1 MTSAR
6 TSPPPAGAAGPGS
19 PVAASGRPHPPTA
32 VRPEIQGLRA
42 VAVMLVLLYHLW
54 PGRLHGGYIGVDVF
68 FVISGFLI
76 TGNLLRET
84 ERHGR
89 VRLADF
95 WARRARRLLPAAFLV
110 LVATAVGVLLW
121 VPELRWQQFFKEI
134 GAAGLYVEN
143 WSLARDSVDYLASS
157 NAPSPVQHYWTL
169 SAEEQFYLVWPL
181 LVVLGLF
188 LARLSGRR
196 RTTSITAVLA
206 LAAVASLAYSLWQT
220 VENPAVAYFS
230 TLTRAWEF
238 AAGALLACAGGRT
251 LAGRFPRVAALTSG
265 AGLLVVVV
273 CALVLTDSTPMPGVA
288 AVVVVVGSV
297 AVLLAGDAHPAWSPT
312 RMLTWRPATWLG
324 DISYSMYLWHW
335 PLLVLL
341 PYVLERP
348 PGLLARVGVLVA
360 TILLAWATKVLVEDP
375 VRRTR
380 LLGLQRPGRALVAT
394 AVAAALLVAACAVP
408 WWGVE
413 RDTRRSAELAR
424 SLVSDA
430 PRCFG
435 AESMDPAAEDC
446 PNPDLAESLVPSV
459 TAVSDDY
466 ADYPACEERL
476 RQRPLR
482 PCEFGPTDDP
492 SVPHVALVGDSHARA
507 MLPALER
514 LADEGV
520 LSVDFYS
527 AGGCVWAI
535 GDPLIRT
542 AEIKDVC
549 VNLKSQMQPLLERTA
564 KTYDFVVTT
573 GWTNKSRPPV
583 ANPVDAMVEAWRPVA
598 EQGVPVV
605 AVRDNP
611 AAGDG
616 ESANPNSCL
625 AEVTVAEANAACGLD
640 RERSLD
646 RFRDPFALAVGRTP
660 GARLVDLSD
669 FYCDAE
675 DCPVVIGGVNVY
687 RDNSHQSVTYARTMA
702 PYYYRAFVD
711 AGVLRAR

>member
-6 TSPPPAGAAGPGS
+6 TSSPPASPAGP
-19 PVAASGRPHPPTA
+19 AAPTAPAHPPTA

-54 PGRLHGGYIGVDVF
+54 PGRLRGGYVGVDVF

-110 LVATAVGVLLW
+110 LVATGLGVLAW

-143 WSLARDSVDYLASS
+143 WSLARDSIDYLASS

-181 LVVLGLF
+181 LVVLGLL
-188 LARLSGRR
+188 LARLTGRR

-206 LAAVASLAYSLWQT
+206 LAAVASLAFSLWQT
-220 VENPAVAYFS
+220 EANPAVAYFS
-230 TLTRAWEF
+230 TLTRGWEF
-238 AAGALLACAGGRT
+238 AAGALLACAGGRS
-251 LAGRFPRVAALTSG
+251 LAGRWPQVAAAVSG
-265 AGLLVVVV
+265 AGLLVVLV
-273 CALVLTDSTPMPGVA
+273 CSLTFTDSTPMPGVA
-288 AVVVVVGSV
+288 AVVVVAGAV
-297 AVLLAGDAHPAWSPT
+297 AVILAGDAAPAWSPT
-312 RMLTWRPATWLG
+312 RLLTWRPATWLG
-324 DISYSMYLWHW
+324 DISYSIYLWHW

-380 LLGLQRPGRALVAT
+380 WLGLQLPGRALVAT
-394 AVAAALLVAACAVP
+394 ATAAAVLVALCAVP
-408 WWGVE
+408 WWNVE
-413 RDTRRSAELAR
+413 QDTRRSAELAR

-435 AESMDPAAEDC
+435 AQSMDPRAEDC

-459 TAVSDDY
+459 TAVSKDY
-466 ADYPACEERL
+466 ANYPACEERL

-482 PCEFGPTDDP
+482 PCEFGPTDDDA
-492 SVPHVALVGDSHARA
+492 VPHVAVIGDSHARA
-507 MLPALER
+507 MMPALER
-514 LADEGV
+514 LADQG
-520 LSVDFYS
+520 LLAIDFYS

-549 VNLKSQMQPLLERTA
+549 VSLKASMQPLLERTA
-564 KTYDFVVTT
+564 TRYDFVVTT
-573 GWTNKSRPPV
+573 GWTNKTNPPV
-583 ANPVDAMVEAWRPVA
+583 ARPVDAMVAAWKPIA
-598 EQGVPVV
+598 DQGVPIV

-616 ESANPNSCL
+616 ESANPNTCL
-625 AEVTVAEANAACGLD
+625 AEVSVAEANAACGLT
-640 RERSLD
+640 RERNLD
-646 RFRDPFALAVGRTP
+646 RFRDPFALAVDRTP

-669 FYCDAE
+669 FYCDG
-675 DCPVVIGGVNVY
+675 DSCPVVIGGVNVY
-687 RDNSHQSVTYARTMA
+687 RDNSHVSVTYARTMA
-702 PYYYRAFVD
+702 PYYYRALVD